1 MSVPVGQALDP
12 DSLEANRGGG
22 LTPKQRAWVGRVE
35 RAWWKNELVGAG
47 IFAIIG
53 VLILTSSGGNYPAAV
68 RLAVGLGFLA
78 IAAFFLFRSIPGTN
92 ALARDERAAKV
103 EAVEGPFGKHSVHS
117 PSRGSQGSHPF
128 YYFDIGEQHFEVGY
142 QTYEA
147 APDHGMMRLY
157 VLPDS
162 HKVVNFERLPDA
174 PLPEGALDSPAQ
186 AVSAVAAGL
195 RSHDQATRLQAM
207 ATMEA
212 MKDATFAP
220 AAPPPADQR
229 DARPLAEAIVGTW
242 HLGPM
247 AWTFAADGTATGAM
261 PGGGT
266 QQGRWSI
273 DPDGKLRMTGLGG
286 EQDAEAWVAG
296 DTLTV
301 SLRGRAMNLQ
311 RAAAG

>member
-12 DSLEANRGGG
+12 DSLATNRGGT
-22 LTPKQRAWVGRVE
+22 LTPKQRAWVGRAE
-35 RAWWKNELVGAG
+35 RAWWKNELVGAA

-53 VLILTSSGGNYPAAV
+53 VLILTSSGGSYPAV
-68 RLAVGLGFLA
+68 ERLAVGLGFLA
-78 IAAFFLFRSIPGTN
+78 VAAFFLFRSIPGPN
-92 ALARDERAAKV
+92 ALARDERASKV
-103 EAVEGPFGKHSVHS
+103 EAVEGPFGKHSVAGRSH
-117 PSRGSQGSHPF
+117 GSGGSHTT
-128 YYFDIGEQHFEVGY
+128 YYLDIGERHFEVGY
-142 QTYEA
+142 ATYEQ

-174 PLPEGALDSPAQ
+174 PLPEGALDSPGQ
-186 AVSAVAAGL
+186 AVSAIAADL

-212 MKDATFAP
+212 MKDATLAP

-229 DARPLAEAIVGTW
+229 DPRPLAEAIVGTW

-247 AWTFAADGTATGAM
+247 AWTFAADGTATGTM
-261 PGGGT
+261 PNGRS

-273 DPDGKLRMTGLGG
+273 DGDGKLRMTGLGA
-286 EQDAEAWVAG
+286 EQDAQAWVAG

-301 SLRGRAMNLQ
+301 SLGGRAMSFQ